1 MIQFD
6 ISAFSLADAKDG
18 YSFTL
23 TPKQAL
29 AGNMDIRWV
38 IVPKGRVTADDSSS
52 LTGTFHF
59 AFGSTTAQTITIAPP
74 YDNFEIQIYQVVS
87 DGDDILIGSHDVT
100 HEDGSA
106 RKASA
111 AEREIT
117 VTTASGN
124 NDLDLSGKTV
134 GQQVITSVGQDA
146 IIDGQG
152 DDYIETGR
160 GDDTIALSTGGEDT
174 VAYNFESE
182 SDAVMAVDG
191 NNRVTD
197 FTRGEDKIVFKTD
210 AEETA
215 ITSLDAFLKDGQGKP
230 NDDFADDKFIVTID
244 YKIVAGVGSDPATLQ
259 FTGLVFHFRE
269 SAIYDGNKISMPIF
283 EIKFAT
289 PLDVTTNVLTSLGGA
304 SNLDVERGLA
314 LKKLVEV
321 DSSGNVTTNYVAYL
335 LGAESID
342 FEIESLILTGDSG
355 YNVLTGGAGDDTLYG
370 LAGNDTLTGLAGD
383 DTLYGGDG
391 FYDILDGGGGND
403 KLYGGGGGDILAG
416 GDDDDILDGGAG
428 TDLALFI
435 YRAATANLTLD
446 LSDTTRWKLDGTS
459 AEVGATDYA
468 DYEYQRFV
476 ADISAAGDGTDIE
489 TDYFK
494 NIENFG
500 FTGGSGN
507 DVLTGGAGVDY
518 IYGEAGN
525 DILDGGASRGL
536 LDGGTGTDTAIF
548 DYRTSTADLILDLSA
563 TEYWI
568 EYQNGRWTQT
578 GATSAD
584 YRLLLANGETNYYRN
599 IENFEIYGGDGHD
612 TLISGDGTYW
622 LYGGDGYDTLYGGT
636 GNDTLYG
643 GDGYDWL
650 EGGAG
655 DDKLYGGDDD
665 YDWLDGGAGNDLLD
679 GGAGDDFAIFDYGSA
694 TANLTLDLSAT
705 TRWTLDS
712 NNAWVSGTGAEYTFS
727 RLVADISAAGDGSDI
742 ETDYFRNIEN
752 FEITAGAGDD
762 VLTGGDGNEELEGGA
777 GDDTLNGGDGND
789 ELEGGA
795 GDDKLYGG
803 DDSDRLEGG
812 AGDDTLYGG
821 NNNDW
826 LEGGAGDDTLYG
838 GNNNDWLIGGAGDDI
853 IDGGGSIDWA
863 TFDYR
868 AATADLTL
876 DLTDATRWKQNSNG
890 TWVSGTGAG
899 YDYQRLVADIS
910 AAGDGTDIE
919 TDYYKNIE
927 RFEITAGS
935 GNDVLTGG
943 ADGNRLIAGAG
954 NDILDGGASA
964 DLAIFDYRA
973 ATADLTLD
981 LSDTTRWKLDGT
993 SAEVGATDY
1002 ADYEYQRFVADISAA
1017 GDGTDIETDYFKN
1030 IENFGLTGGSGNDV
1044 LTGGAG
1050 VDYIYGG
1057 AGNDILDGGD
1067 DWGLLDGGT
1076 GTDTAIF
1083 DYRAVTADLI
1093 LDLSATEYWIE
1104 YQSGRWT
1111 QTGATSADYQRFAAT
1126 DGTYTEENYFRSIEN
1141 FEIYGG
1147 DGHDTLTGG
1156 AGTYWLYG
1164 GSGNDALTGGAG
1176 VDWLEGGAGDD
1187 TLNGGAGD
1195 DKLYGGAGNDI
1206 LDGGDSYDDAIFD
1219 YSSATSDL
1227 TLDLSDTTYW
1237 KQDSVGDWTQTGAT
1251 SADYQRFQLDVA
1263 RDGTIDETDY
1273 FKNIE
1278 EFTLIGG
1285 SGDDILT
1292 GGDGYDTLNGGAG
1305 NDILNGGDGY
1315 ADAVFDYS
1323 LATED
1328 LTLDLS
1334 DTTYWKQDSVGDWT
1348 QTGATSADY
1357 QRFQLD
1363 VASDGTID
1371 ETDYFKNIEDIVL
1384 TAGAGDDTLTA
1395 GESGNGLE
1403 GGGGDD
1409 TLTGGAGDDWF
1420 DGGGGSDRFDGGA
1433 GDDWAWFRYLSAT
1446 SDLTLDISD
1455 ATRWKQNADGTW
1467 ASGAGAEYDYQ
1478 RFVAD
1483 GETDYFKNIED
1494 FYIFSGGGDD
1504 ILTGGDGRDTLDGA
1518 AGDDILDGGAG
1529 DDNADFDYWYATAD
1543 LTLDLTDTMRW
1554 KQNADGTWAS
1564 GAGAEYTYQIF
1575 VAGDETDYFKNIEN
1589 FGIYAGSGND
1599 VLTGG
1604 AGYDILDGGAGND
1617 TLNGGDDGDW
1627 LYGGAGNDILNGGAG
1642 YSYLYG
1648 GAGDDTLNGG
1658 TGYSSYL
1665 DGGAGNDIITGGDGY
1680 DDIYGGAGDDILNG
1694 RNGHDDLYGGGGD
1707 DIFVLDL
1714 GGTSNDL
1721 DTVTD
1726 FSNST
1731 GNNDKIRV
1739 DTTNGNES
1747 SLAAL
1752 KAAANIYWTNN
1763 SNFSSQSIYNS
1774 ASINDT
1780 IIYSTNGTATT
1791 SDDFALMVLEDYNV
1805 ALALTDFEIV

>member
-1 MIQFD
+1 M
-6 ISAFSLADAKDG
+6 
-18 YSFTL
+18 
-23 TPKQAL
+23 
-29 AGNMDIRWV
+29 
-38 IVPKGRVTADDSSS
+38 
-52 LTGTFHF
+52 
-59 AFGSTTAQTITIAPP
+59 
-74 YDNFEIQIYQVVS
+74 
-87 DGDDILIGSHDVT
+87 
-100 HEDGSA
+100 
-106 RKASA
+106 
-111 AEREIT
+111 
-117 VTTASGN
+117 
-124 NDLDLSGKTV
+124 
-134 GQQVITSVGQDA
+134 A
-146 IIDGQG
+146 IF
-152 DDYIETGR
+152 
-160 GDDTIALSTGGEDT
+160 
-174 VAYNFESE
+174 V
-182 SDAVMAVDG
+182 
-191 NNRVTD
+191 
-197 FTRGEDKIVFKTD
+197 
-210 AEETA
+210 
-215 ITSLDAFLKDGQGKP
+215 
-230 NDDFADDKFIVTID
+230 
-244 YKIVAGVGSDPATLQ
+244 
-259 FTGLVFHFRE
+259 
-269 SAIYDGNKISMPIF
+269 
-283 EIKFAT
+283 
-289 PLDVTTNVLTSLGGA
+289 
-304 SNLDVERGLA
+304 
-314 LKKLVEV
+314 
-321 DSSGNVTTNYVAYL
+321 
-335 LGAESID
+335 
-342 FEIESLILTGDSG
+342 
-355 YNVLTGGAGDDTLYG
+355 
-370 LAGNDTLTGLAGD
+370 
-383 DTLYGGDG
+383 
-391 FYDILDGGGGND
+391 
-403 KLYGGGGGDILAG
+403 
-416 GDDDDILDGGAG
+416 
-428 TDLALFI
+428 
-435 YRAATANLTLD
+435 YRAATANLTLN

-459 AEVGATDYA
+459 ADVGDFDYA
-468 DYEYQRFV
+468 DYEYQRLL
-476 ADISAAGDGTDIE
+476 ADGEA
-489 TDYFK
+489 DYFK

-500 FTGGSGN
+500 LTGGSGN

-525 DILDGGASRGL
+525 DILDGGAGRGL

-548 DYRTSTADLILDLSA
+548 DYRAATADLTLDLSA

-568 EYQNGRWTQT
+568 EYQSGHWTQT

-584 YRLLLANGETNYYRN
+584 YQRFVTNGETNYFRN
-599 IENFEIYGGDGHD
+599 IENFQIYGGDGHD
-612 TLISGDGTYW
+612 TLTGGDGTYW
-622 LYGGDGYDTLYGGT
+622 LYGGDGHDTLYGGTGNDTLYGGDGYDTLYGGT

-643 GDGYDWL
+643 GDGYDR
-650 EGGAG
+650 
-655 DDKLYGGDDD
+655 LY
-665 YDWLDGGAGNDLLD
+665 GGAGND
-679 GGAGDDFAIFDYGSA
+679 
-694 TANLTLDLSAT
+694 T
-705 TRWTLDS
+705 
-712 NNAWVSGTGAEYTFS
+712 
-727 RLVADISAAGDGSDI
+727 
-742 ETDYFRNIEN
+742 
-752 FEITAGAGDD
+752 
-762 VLTGGDGNEELEGGA
+762 
-777 GDDTLNGGDGND
+777 
-789 ELEGGA
+789 
-795 GDDKLYGG
+795 LYGG
-803 DDSDRLEGG
+803 DDSDSLEGG

-826 LEGGAGDDTLYG
+826 LEGRAGDDTLYG

-876 DLTDATRWKQNSNG
+876 DLSDATRWKQNSNG

-954 NDILDGGASA
+954 NDILDGGAST
-964 DLAIFDYRA
+964 DLAIFVYRA

-981 LSDTTRWKLDGT
+981 LSDTTRWKQNSNGT
-993 SAEVGATDY
+993 WVSGTGAG
-1002 ADYEYQRFVADISAA
+1002 YEYQRLQVDISAA

-1050 VDYIYGG
+1050 VDYIYGE

-1067 DWGLLDGGT
+1067 GWGLLDGGT

-1083 DYRAVTADLI
+1083 DYRAATTSLI

-1111 QTGATSADYQRFAAT
+1111 QTGATSADYQRFVAT

-1141 FEIYGG
+1141 FQIYGG
-1147 DGHDTLTGG
+1147 TGHDTLTGG

-1187 TLNGGAGD
+1187 TLYGGAGD

-1206 LDGGDSYDDAIFD
+1206 LDGGDSYDTAVFD

-1323 LATED
+1323 SSTAD

-1334 DTTYWKQDSVGDWT
+1334 DTTYWKQDADDTWSSG
-1348 QTGATSADY
+1348 TGVEYEY

-1363 VASDGTID
+1363 VARDGTID

-1731 GNNDKIRV
+1731 GNNDKIQV

-1747 SLAAL
+1747 SLATL
-1752 KAAANIYWTNN
+1752 KTAANIYWTND
-1763 SNFSSQSIYNS
+1763 SNLRGSSS
-1774 ASINDT
+1774 NDT
-1780 IIYSTNGTATT
+1780 IIYSTAGTADT